1 MSLKT
6 LISSL
11 IESVFTSKKSYISAQ
26 AFPQEANRID
36 ISKQTGG
43 NYTAPCDGYFGIYV
57 QDDFTFIDLYSENN
71 GGRKTSFRVSNGNLS
86 GSGSIP
92 IRKGDMVNWNGN
104 KEPNELWFIPSE
116 GGQ

>member
-1 MSLKT
+1 MLKD
-6 LISSL
+6 LLQSL

-36 ISKQTGG
+36 ISKKTSGY
-43 NYTAPCDGYFGIYV
+43 YTAPCDGYFGIFV

-86 GSGSIP
+86 SSGSIP
-92 IRKGDMVNWNGN
+92 VRKGDRAQWNGN
-104 KEPNELWFIPSE
+104 KEPSELWFIPSE